1 MNWNLLSTTT
11 VALVLRYCAT
21 NKLSVNLKKTNYML
35 ILSAKKTVHININN
49 IERKSFVKYLR
60 IYIDEHLNWEPQIQ
74 HVNNKLAKNIDVLY
88 KIRKYV
94 DLNVLK
100 QLYYTLVYP
109 YLNHG
114 IMSWGSV
121 CRTRLTRVLT
131 KQNQCVWCMFF
142 AHRTESAKIYNALLE
157 ILELNNIYKLSIALF
172 VHKIQ
177 NDKKGIAAIF
187 SDALTP
193 ASETIVITP
202 GMHGVKTSTE

>member
-35 ILSAKKTVHININN
+35 ILSAKKTVNININN

-109 YLNHG
+109 YLNYG

-121 CRTRLTRVLT
+121 CRTRLKKVLELT
-131 KQNQCVWCMFF
+131 KQNQCVRYMFF
-142 AHRTESAKIYNALLE
+142 AHRTESAKIYHALLE
-157 ILELNNIYKLSIALF
+157 ILELNNIYKLRIALC
-172 VHKIQ
+172 
-177 NDKKGIAAIF
+177 
-187 SDALTP
+187 P
-193 ASETIVITP
+193 
-202 GMHGVKTSTE
+202 